1 MGPCVAVILPVY
13 NGRRTIGRALKSVL
27 AQEGDVVAQIIVIDD
42 GSVDGSGDYAAEHG
56 EKVTVFRTPNQGV
69 AMARNA
75 GLELVNAEWVAFID
89 ADDYWTTDKLG
100 RQLAAAK
107 DRGAEFVCCASSGM
121 RSGQT
126 KPINLLSMWRGNI
139 ISTSSVLVKTKILKK
154 IKPTFHPEMSF
165 AEDFLTW
172 IKCLA
177 WVNCYYLADPLFTY
191 VLSPKPR
198 YSLSNILKNYIKL
211 NYNVLLFAINAPIRP
226 ALRVQLPLLSAIA
239 SVYSL
244 IGIMKRIFCSMELWN
259 RTNTKRHER

>member
-1 MGPCVAVILPVY
+1 MTPCVAVILPVY
-13 NGRRTIGRALKSVL
+13 NGRATIGRALNSVL
-27 AQEGDVVAQIIVIDD
+27 AQEGDTVAQIIVIDD
-42 GSVDGSGDYAAEHG
+42 GSVDGSGDYAAEYG
-56 EKVTVFRTPNQGV
+56 AKVTVVRTANHGV

-75 GLELVNAEWVAFID
+75 GLGLVNVEWVAFID
-89 ADDYWTTDKLG
+89 ADDYWTADKLS

-107 DRGAEFVCCASSGM
+107 VKDAEFVCCASNGM
-121 RSGQT
+121 QRGQS

-139 ISTSSVLVKTKILKK
+139 ISTSSVLVKTKILQK
-154 IKPTFHPEMSF
+154 IQPAFHPGMSF

-198 YSLSNILKNYIKL
+198 YSLLNILKNYVKL
-211 NYNVLLFAINAPIRP
+211 NYNVLIFAINAPIRP

-244 IGIMKRIFCSMELWN
+244 IGIMKRIFCSMGAMESN
-259 RTNTKRHER
+259 KHQDT